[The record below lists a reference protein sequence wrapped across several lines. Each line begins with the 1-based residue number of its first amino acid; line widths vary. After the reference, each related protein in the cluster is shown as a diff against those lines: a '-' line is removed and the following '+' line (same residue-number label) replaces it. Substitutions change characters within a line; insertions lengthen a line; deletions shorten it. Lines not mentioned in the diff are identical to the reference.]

1 MVVPHSG
8 TTASKNIKEVMY
20 KELTKLLNKTGD
32 KDHVLQTHSMT
43 QIFFQYTTKKYM
55 KILLVAISKY

>member
-32 KDHVLQTHSMT
+32 KDHVLQTQSMT
-43 QIFFQYTTKKYM
+43 QIFFNTLQRNT
-55 KILLVAISKY
+55 